1 MLNREEIIE
10 NARKK
15 AKEWVNSPTFESDL
29 AESMRK
35 VQATIDHIEETQKI
49 DYEELMKPFDI

>member
-1 MLNREEIIE
+1 MNREEIIE

-15 AKEWVNSPTFESDL
+15 AKEWVNSPTFESDME
-29 AESMRK
+29 ESMRQ
-35 VQATIDHIEETQKI
+35 VQATIDRIEETQKI